1 MKFELN
7 DFEFLFNSNFLNFN
21 VLSKYRD
28 SISKKDFLKMCFAK
42 IPLLVHLNISHLF
55 SNDLQLS
62 IRCIIFHLLIL
73 FIHFPTEMHLDYYDI
88 FTTTNNAEMNKFVD
102 VS

>member
-1 MKFELN
+1 MV
-7 DFEFLFNSNFLNFN
+7 LFVCIFKYYQLQ
-21 VLSKYRD
+21 LSF
-28 SISKKDFLKMCFAK
+28 SSKMCFAK